1 MALSSI
7 NNNNNNMD
15 DEWSNFLTHK
25 YDDNTSDDEKNDL
38 VDEFN

>member
-1 MALSSI
+1 MALSLT

-25 YDDNTSDDEKNDL
+25 YDDNT
-38 VDEFN
+38 